1 MTHRRKTEVST
12 KTAETDTCQMSIK
25 IKIILKGTNHMI
37 NKVILMGRLTK
48 DPELRYTNNKT
59 PVCSFT
65 IAVNNGYGEK
75 QQTDFINCVA
85 WNKTAEFVTKY
96 FIKGRMIIIADGRIS
111 TRSWETQDGKRAYAT
126 EVVANEV
133 NFGESKTSPQLNTP
147 QTAAQPPMQD
157 DDDDFTP
164 LDEEDDD
171 LPF

>member
-1 MTHRRKTEVST
+1 
-12 KTAETDTCQMSIK
+12 
-25 IKIILKGTNHMI
+25 MI
-37 NKVILMGRLTK
+37 NKVILMGRLTR
-48 DPELRYTNNKT
+48 DPEMRHTNSGT
-59 PVCSFT
+59 PVTTFS
-65 IAVNNGYGEK
+65 IAIDNGYGDNK
-75 QQTDFINCVA
+75 RTDFINCVA

-96 FIKGRMIIIADGRIS
+96 FTKGKMIVIADGRIS

-133 NFGESKTSPQLNTP
+133 NFGETKSSQ
-147 QTAAQPPMQD
+147 QTATQPPMQD

>member
-1 MTHRRKTEVST
+1 
-12 KTAETDTCQMSIK
+12 
-25 IKIILKGTNHMI
+25 MI

-85 WNKTAEFVTKY
+85 WNKTAEFVPKY
-96 FIKGRMIIIADGRIS
+96 FTKGKMIIVIGRIT

-164 LDEEDDD
+164 LDEDDD
-171 LPF
+171 LRFNMRYA

>member
-1 MTHRRKTEVST
+1 
-12 KTAETDTCQMSIK
+12 
-25 IKIILKGTNHMI
+25 MI

-65 IAVNNGYGEK
+65 IAVNNGYGEN
-75 QQTDFINCVA
+75 QRTDFVNCLA

-96 FIKGRMIIIADGRIS
+96 FTKGKMIIVIGRIT

-126 EVVANEV
+126 EVVAKEV
-133 NFGESKTSPQLNTP
+133 SFGETKTLPQLNTP
-147 QTAAQPPMQD
+147 QTAAQQPMQ
-157 DDDDFTP
+157 DDDFTP

>member
-1 MTHRRKTEVST
+1 
-12 KTAETDTCQMSIK
+12 
-25 IKIILKGTNHMI
+25 MI

-75 QQTDFINCVA
+75 QQTDFVNCLA

-96 FIKGRMIIIADGRIS
+96 FAKGKMIIVIGRIT

-133 NFGESKTSPQLNTP
+133 SFGETKSSQ
-147 QTAAQPPMQD
+147 QTTTQPPMQ
-157 DDDDFTP
+157 DDDFTP
-164 LDEEDDD
+164 LDEYDED

>member
-1 MTHRRKTEVST
+1 
-12 KTAETDTCQMSIK
+12 
-25 IKIILKGTNHMI
+25 MI
-37 NKVILMGRLTK
+37 NKVFLMGRLTK

-65 IAVNNGYGEK
+65 IAVNNSYGGK

-96 FIKGRMIIIADGRIS
+96 FTKGKMIVIADGRIS

-133 NFGESKTSPQLNTP
+133 NFGETKSSQ
-147 QTAAQPPMQD
+147 QTATQPPMQD

>member
-1 MTHRRKTEVST
+1 
-12 KTAETDTCQMSIK
+12 
-25 IKIILKGTNHMI
+25 MI

-111 TRSWETQDGKRAYAT
+111 TRIWETQDGKRAYAT

-164 LDEEDDD
+164 LDEDDD

>member
-126 EVVANEV
+126 EVIANEV

-164 LDEEDDD
+164 LDEDDD

>member
-1 MTHRRKTEVST
+1 
-12 KTAETDTCQMSIK
+12 
-25 IKIILKGTNHMI
+25 MI
-37 NKVILMGRLTK
+37 NKVILMGRLTR
-48 DPELRYTNNKT
+48 DPEMRHTNSGT
-59 PVCSFT
+59 PVTTFS
-65 IAVNNGYGEK
+65 IAIDNGYGDNK
-75 QQTDFINCVA
+75 RTDFVNCLA

-96 FIKGRMIIIADGRIS
+96 FTKGKMIIVIGRIT

-126 EVVANEV
+126 EVIANEV
-133 NFGESKTSPQLNTP
+133 SFGETKSSPQLNTP

>member
-1 MTHRRKTEVST
+1 
-12 KTAETDTCQMSIK
+12 
-25 IKIILKGTNHMI
+25 MI

-75 QQTDFINCVA
+75 QQTDFINCIA

-96 FIKGRMIIIADGRIS
+96 FAKGKMIIVIGRIA

-126 EVVANEV
+126 EVIANEV
-133 NFGESKTSPQLNTP
+133 NFGETKTSPQLNTP

-164 LDEEDDD
+164 LDEDDD

>member
-1 MTHRRKTEVST
+1 
-12 KTAETDTCQMSIK
+12 
-25 IKIILKGTNHMI
+25 MI

-85 WNKTAEFVTKY
+85 WNKTAEFVAKY

-164 LDEEDDD
+164 LDEDDD

>member
-1 MTHRRKTEVST
+1 
-12 KTAETDTCQMSIK
+12 
-25 IKIILKGTNHMI
+25 MI

-85 WNKTAEFVTKY
+85 WNKTAEFVAKY

-126 EVVANEV
+126 EVIANEV